1 MGEVW
6 AIVVTRDRRDLLSG
20 CLAALEAQERAPDR
34 VLVVDNASS
43 DGTPDMVR
51 AEHPSVELL
60 SLRVNEGGAGGFHEG
75 MKQAHAG
82 GAEWLWLMDD
92 DTVPEPG
99 ALSELLAAAGRLD
112 ESPAFLASRA
122 VWRDGRV
129 HPMNAL
135 WPDRTRAALA
145 VEGAERR
152 VMPVR
157 SATFVSLLVHRGAV
171 DRHGLPRKEFFVW
184 SDDIEYT
191 SRIVLAGDG
200 GYLVPASR
208 VLHDT
213 PDPHTAATA
222 EPERF
227 YLHVRN
233 TLLIALA
240 PGRPPRDRLVRL
252 WVLVSTVGA
261 YLRARPTRAALAA
274 TARGLR
280 DATRHTLRE
289 KSSGG

>member
-6 AIVVTRDRRDLLSG
+6 AIVVTRDRRDLLRG
-20 CLAALEAQERAPDR
+20 CLAALEAQDRPPDR

-43 DGTPDMVR
+43 DGTPAMVR
-51 AEHPSVELL
+51 AEHPGVELL
-60 SLRVNEGGAGGFHEG
+60 ELAVNEGGAGGFHEG
-75 MKQAHAG
+75 MKRAHAG
-82 GAEWLWLMDD
+82 GAQWLWLMDD
-92 DTVPEPG
+92 DTVPDPG
-99 ALSELLAAAGRLD
+99 ALAELLAAPERLD
-112 ESPAFLASRA
+112 EPPSFLASRA

-191 SRIVLAGDG
+191 SRIVLAGEG

-213 PDPHTAATA
+213 ADPHTAATA
-222 EPERF
+222 APERF
-227 YLHVRN
+227 YFHVRN

-240 PGRPPRDRLVRL
+240 PGRPARDRLVRL
-252 WVLVSTVGA
+252 WVLVSTVAG
-261 YLRARPTRAALAA
+261 YLRARPTPAALAA

-280 DATRHTLRE
+280 DAAR
-289 KSSGG
+289 SSR

>member
-1 MGEVW
+1 
-6 AIVVTRDRRDLLSG
+6 
-20 CLAALEAQERAPDR
+20 
-34 VLVVDNASS
+34 
-43 DGTPDMVR
+43 
-51 AEHPSVELL
+51 
-60 SLRVNEGGAGGFHEG
+60 
-75 MKQAHAG
+75 MKRAHAG

-92 DTVPEPG
+92 DTVPDPT
-99 ALSELLAAAGRLD
+99 ALGELLAAAGRLD
-112 ESPAFLASRA
+112 APPAFLASRA

-191 SRIVLAGDG
+191 SRIVLAGEG
-200 GYLVPASR
+200 GYLVPTSR

-233 TLLIALA
+233 TVLIALA

-252 WVLVSTVGA
+252 WVLVSTVA
-261 YLRARPTRAALAA
+261 ALPARPPDARRLAA
-274 TARGLR
+274 RPEAPRRDTALLR
-280 DATRHTLRE
+280 DVVRR
-289 KSSGG
+289 